1 MCSCNGLI
9 IIITPPLSRA
19 YNKNLSDT
27 PSENGLGDQQPW
39 LEAVIATPQ
48 TSGHDCIGLVFA
60 VPLECRIDI
69 EIRLEVEEVREGAP
83 WGRKHLIS

>member
-60 VPLECRIDI
+60 VPLKCRIDI
-69 EIRLEVEEVREGAP
+69 EIRLEVRGGQR
-83 WGRKHLIS
+83 GRALGS